1 MKFRKIIFRK
11 IALKYY
17 SSDFSGRNK
26 DQVLCKIKVKAEWF
40 KIKHWDEIWT
50 FEESRIFRGSR
61 DQRNLSFSDKFALLI
76 PEAAPIRWA
85 RRDYE
90 HSQKTKN
97 ACSNNLPEIKIKKIS
112 FLSEPGFGLRTYK
125 KRRSHRKILIGFHT
139 SRLFLTTGR
148 VTTYKVLSIF

>member
-1 MKFRKIIFRK
+1 MSNSHVHQPYFHFYLVKKAKFSLKFRKIIVEK
-11 IALKYY
+11 IALKYH

-50 FEESRIFRGSR
+50 FEGSRIFRGSR

-97 ACSNNLPEIKIKKIS
+97 ACSNNLPKLK
-112 FLSEPGFGLRTYK
+112 LRK
-125 KRRSHRKILIGFHT
+125 
-139 SRLFLTTGR
+139 
-148 VTTYKVLSIF
+148 